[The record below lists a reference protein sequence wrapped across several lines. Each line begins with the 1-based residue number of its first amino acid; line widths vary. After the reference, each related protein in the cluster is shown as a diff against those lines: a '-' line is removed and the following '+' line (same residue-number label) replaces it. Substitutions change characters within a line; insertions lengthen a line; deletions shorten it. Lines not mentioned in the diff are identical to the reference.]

1 MYLCHVGERLPLGKG
16 FGNGCVEALVMVLLG
31 KLAVS
36 IVERPIEEVIIK
48 PSGCTLVACV
58 SGHQGC
64 FCLMALVVRYESGG
78 LGESRVAF
86 RQVSA
91 CAGACAS

>member
-1 MYLCHVGERLPLGKG
+1 
-16 FGNGCVEALVMVLLG
+16 MVLLG
-31 KLAVS
+31 KLVVS

-48 PSGCTLVACV
+48 PSGYTLVACV
-58 SGHQGC
+58 SGHQGR

-78 LGESRVAF
+78 LGENWVVF

-91 CAGACAS
+91 RAGACAS